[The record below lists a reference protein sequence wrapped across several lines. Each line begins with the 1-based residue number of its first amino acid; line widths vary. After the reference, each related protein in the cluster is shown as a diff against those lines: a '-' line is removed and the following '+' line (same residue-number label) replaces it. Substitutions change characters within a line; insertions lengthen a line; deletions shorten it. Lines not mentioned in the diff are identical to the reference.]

1 MLNFEIMAEN
11 TIPEYL
17 PHIFYNCY
25 YQKVREGESFAPSHV
40 LSYTI
45 AGQSDITVGDK
56 TFNMKAGDLF
66 LYRRNQLGR
75 YTKTPPP
82 DGVYESVSISLDEQT
97 LRSLAAELHQE
108 MDQPWTGD
116 TMLRLPV
123 NAMLSN
129 YIDSLK
135 PYLNRNG
142 DINPT
147 LAAIK
152 VKEAA
157 MILLQLNPALKN
169 FLFDFSPPGKLDLE
183 GFMNTHYK
191 YNVDLNR
198 FAYLTGRS
206 LASFKRDFEKIFHA
220 SPNKWLQQKR
230 LQDAYYLLK
239 EKGWRS
245 SDVYLEVGFKDLSH
259 FSFAFKKAFG
269 ITPSHVGASRA

>member
-1 MLNFEIMAEN
+1 MLKFEIMPEQ
-11 TIPEYL
+11 TTPEYL

-25 YQKVREGESFAPSHV
+25 YQKVREGESFAPTHV

-56 TFNMKAGDLF
+56 TFTMKAGDLF

-75 YTKTPPP
+75 YVKTPPP

-108 MDQPWTGD
+108 MDQPWTGE

-123 NAMLSN
+123 DAMLSN
-129 YIDSLK
+129 YIESLK

-269 ITPSHVGASRA
+269 ITPSHLGASRA

>member
-1 MLNFEIMAEN
+1 MPEQ
-11 TIPEYL
+11 TTPEYL

-25 YQKVREGESFAPSHV
+25 YQKVREGESFAPTHV

-56 TFNMKAGDLF
+56 TFTMKAGDLF

-75 YTKTPPP
+75 YVKTPPP

-108 MDQPWTGD
+108 MDQPWTGE

-123 NAMLSN
+123 DAMLSN
-129 YIDSLK
+129 YIESLK

-269 ITPSHVGASRA
+269 ITPSHLGASRA